1 MASTSL
7 HQLHYD
13 DQEMED
19 CYFVLRIQVAGLR
32 DMELGQPSSTVLK
45 TGNEA
50 TFKVDGSIIT
60 LILYIKIS
68 FSVTCINLSSSRM
81 AKLLEPRS

>member
-1 MASTSL
+1 MTLGLDIMQSQVHRTFFGHYHILCSL

-32 DMELGQPSSTVLK
+32 DMEPGQPSSTVLK

-50 TFKVDGSIIT
+50 MFKVDGSIIM
-60 LILYIKIS
+60 LILYIKI
-68 FSVTCINLSSSRM
+68 
-81 AKLLEPRS
+81 